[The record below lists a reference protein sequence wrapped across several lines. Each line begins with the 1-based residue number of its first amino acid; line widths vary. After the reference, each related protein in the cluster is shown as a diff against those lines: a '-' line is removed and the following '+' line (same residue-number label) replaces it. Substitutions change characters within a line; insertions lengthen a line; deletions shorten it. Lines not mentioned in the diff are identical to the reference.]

1 MLRSAR
7 KYDRN
12 IWIKLNGEFMDHEVT
27 EAELG
32 NVFDKALKS
41 NDHIK
46 LFMIEEEDRIVGFVN
61 IMAVFSVWAKGFAV
75 IVDDLYIIEES
86 RRKGYGTKA
95 MREIEN
101 YAREHNYKRMQ
112 FTSDDTEKRAKEFYK
127 KLGFETAETNF
138 YVRYI

>member
-1 MLRSAR
+1 
-7 KYDRN
+7 
-12 IWIKLNGEFMDHEVT
+12 MDHEVT

-75 IVDDLYIIEES
+75 IVDDLYIIEEY
-86 RRKGYGTKA
+86 RGKGYGTKA